1 MNKNLVYAGIGIA
14 AALVAYGLWTKIRKG
29 KGGESETDNS
39 KELTDSEIKEIEKS
53 SIGKKA
59 YAIENNTKVRSGALV
74 NDGTINNIV
83 GVLNAGDEAGVID
96 FNVRGVDGKMW
107 FHVKRSSTY
116 ACNFATCGV
125 TIPRSTGYVRSD
137 VVTVK

>member
-14 AALVAYGLWTKIRKG
+14 AALVAYGFWTKMKKG
-29 KGGESETDNS
+29 KSTEKVDNIPN
-39 KELTDSEIKEIEKS
+39 ELSDKEINEIQKTV
-53 SIGKKA
+53 IGKKA
-59 YAIENNTKVRSGALV
+59 YAIENNTKVRSGAVV

-96 FNVRGVDGKMW
+96 FNVRGLDGKMW
-107 FHVKRSSTY
+107 FHVKRSSVY
-116 ACNFATCGV
+116 ACDFGTCGI

-137 VVTVK
+137 VVKVK